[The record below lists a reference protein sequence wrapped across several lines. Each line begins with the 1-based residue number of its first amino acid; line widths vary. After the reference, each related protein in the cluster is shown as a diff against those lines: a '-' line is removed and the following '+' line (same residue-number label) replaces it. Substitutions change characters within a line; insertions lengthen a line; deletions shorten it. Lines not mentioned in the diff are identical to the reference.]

1 MQKMKAGS
9 LPQPGRMFDKL
20 SCCLTSR
27 NAPEFYALRDAL
39 LAWADQRSHSCRA
52 TRHSRLRPSPHT
64 PGRVNLGLANIAASV
79 ICGHPRAIA
88 RGGPHRQF
96 TSRENLLR
104 GYGRPNARE
113 VSMRASRSTTAYERL
128 PWPQGPA
135 LAQFHLDPALHVRRG
150 FQIADTD
157 ERFFATR
164 TEPARA
170 APTEIS
176 FGPFRLLPTQFLL

>member
-1 MQKMKAGS
+1 FPSSAEWS
-9 LPQPGRMFDKL
+9 TSS

-27 NAPEFYALRDAL
+27 NAPEFYGLRRPL
-39 LAWADQRSHSCRA
+39 PAWADQRSPSCRA
-52 TRHSRLRPSPHT
+52 PRHSGLRPSHHT
-64 PGRVNLGLANIAASV
+64 LGRVNLGLANIAASV

-88 RGGPHRQF
+88 RGAPNRQF
-96 TSRENLLR
+96 TSREDLLR
-104 GYGRPNARE
+104 GYGSPNERE

-135 LAQFHLDPALHVRRG
+135 LAQFHPDPALALHVRRG

-170 APTEIS
+170 A
-176 FGPFRLLPTQFLL
+176 